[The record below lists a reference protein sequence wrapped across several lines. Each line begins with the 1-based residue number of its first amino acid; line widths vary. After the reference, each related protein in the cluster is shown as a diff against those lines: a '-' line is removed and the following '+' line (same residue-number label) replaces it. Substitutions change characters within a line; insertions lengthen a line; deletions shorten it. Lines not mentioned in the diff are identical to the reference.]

1 MKQPVAYGI
10 DFGTTNSS
18 ISIAYDNGD
27 VDVVVID
34 EDSVMPHSLPSIVY
48 LDREDNRLAGRLAVD
63 NYFIKGSNNTICG
76 NCSLVKITK
85 MGIFTKCR
93 QHASGGGCQD
103 ARLMSGL
110 KSQLAPTQHSTTHS
124 WAKNFDL
131 EELVSITLNN
141 LRTRADNLTNKEV
154 DKVVIGF
161 PVVFTGA
168 QGDDYEKLQD
178 RALTRLEGAAER
190 ARFSDIELLSEP
202 EAVLR
207 GQYLDQGFDEG
218 FSLSV
223 DFGGGTYD
231 VAVLSLENGE
241 PEVVALQGA
250 AVGGEMFDA
259 LIFDNAMADA
269 VGINQVANG
278 KRLPKWIAKRMS
290 MLSGIAELLRDKN
303 LLPALHAFA
312 DGGADISVIDEILF
326 GGQAYNFY
334 KAIENAKIDLSKE
347 ENQIARIDFSRPDSG
362 IKISQTIRRKDFEG
376 WIRPYLN
383 QVDKATRA
391 ALWQAGIKPEQVH
404 TVLRTGGSSMIP
416 LFINRLEKMFP
427 KAEIRERPAFTSVA
441 YGLGIH
447 ALEVWGND

>member
-34 EDSVMPHSLPSIVY
+34 ENSVMPHSLPSIVY

-63 NYFIKGSNNTICG
+63 NYFVTGSNNTICG
-76 NCSLVKITK
+76 NCSLAKITK
-85 MGIFTKCR
+85 TGIFTKCR

-110 KSQLAPTQHSTTHS
+110 KSQLAPSQHSTTHS

-131 EELVSITLNN
+131 EELVSITLND
-141 LRTRADNLTNKEV
+141 LRTRANNFISKEV
-154 DKVVIGF
+154 DKAVIGF

-168 QGDDYEKLQD
+168 QGDDYEKLQG
-178 RALTRLEGAAER
+178 RALTRLERAAER

-207 GQYLDQGFDEG
+207 SQYLDDGFDEG
-218 FSLSV
+218 FSLAV

-231 VAVLSLENGE
+231 VAILSLENGE
-241 PEVVALQGA
+241 PEVIALQGA

-259 LIFDNAMADA
+259 LVFHNAMADA
-269 VGINQVANG
+269 VGINQVSDG
-278 KRLPKWIAKRMS
+278 RRLPKWIAKRMS
-290 MLSGIAELLRDKN
+290 TLSGIAELLRDKN

-334 KAIENAKIDLSKE
+334 KAIENAKIDLSKPGRE
-347 ENQIARIDFSRPDSG
+347 TARIDFSRPDSG
-362 IKISQTIRRKDFEG
+362 INISQTIRRKDFEG

-383 QVDKATRA
+383 QVDKATRK
-391 ALWQAGIKPEQVH
+391 ALRQAGIKPGQIH

-427 KAEIRERPAFTSVA
+427 EAEIRERPAFTSVA

-447 ALEVWGND
+447 ALEVWSND